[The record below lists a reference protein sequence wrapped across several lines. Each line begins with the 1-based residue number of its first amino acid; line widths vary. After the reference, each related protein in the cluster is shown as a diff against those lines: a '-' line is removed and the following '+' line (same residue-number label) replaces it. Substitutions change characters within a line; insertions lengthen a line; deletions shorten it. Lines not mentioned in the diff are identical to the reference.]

1 MIAVDWVSL
10 VLSFAVGAV
19 YGGTLIAAWLY
30 RDRGGPNE

>member
-19 YGGTLIAAWLY
+19 YGGTLIAAWMLHKG
-30 RDRGGPNE
+30 DSNHD